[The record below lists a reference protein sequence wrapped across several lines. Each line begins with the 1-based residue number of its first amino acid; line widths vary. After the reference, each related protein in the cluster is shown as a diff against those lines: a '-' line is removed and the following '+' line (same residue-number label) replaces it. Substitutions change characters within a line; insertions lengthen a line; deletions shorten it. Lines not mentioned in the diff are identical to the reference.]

1 MSDST
6 AGQELPEERPAAA
19 TPAPQQAPRPFPPP
33 RPAPPS
39 GTVPRPGTVP
49 HPGPPAAPGPLAGPR
64 PAAAPTTPG
73 PAPHGTADA
82 PGPRGEHEPAPETD
96 PAAPAPL
103 GVDRA
108 PTGHPDVDAL
118 LERLADAD
126 HLAIDGHLEVYEDV
140 HRGLRDALTELDT
153 RPGPPPPPRDG
164 EIRR

>member
-1 MSDST
+1 M
-6 AGQELPEERPAAA
+6 
-19 TPAPQQAPRPFPPP
+19 
-33 RPAPPS
+33 
-39 GTVPRPGTVP
+39 
-49 HPGPPAAPGPLAGPR
+49 AGPR